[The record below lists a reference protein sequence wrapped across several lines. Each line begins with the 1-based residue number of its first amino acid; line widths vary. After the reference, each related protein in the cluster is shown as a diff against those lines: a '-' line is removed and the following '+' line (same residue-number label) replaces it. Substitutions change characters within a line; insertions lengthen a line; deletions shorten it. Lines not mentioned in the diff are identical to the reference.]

1 MMTQEEYVSDAVDLL
16 KKLIATPSVSRN
28 EKDAADIMEQTI
40 RKYGFEPHR
49 EANNIWIIDPHYDE
63 SRPTLL
69 LNAHRYR
76 EACGFMD
83 TQPVITGCRRGCTLR
98 FGQQRLRRR
107 TLFAP
112 PAIQNADRKASAV

>member
-28 EKDAADIMEQTI
+28 EKEAADVMEQTI

-49 EANNIWIIDPHYDE
+49 EANNIWMIDPHYDE

-69 LNAHRYR
+69 LNAHIPLVVGTVPSVDDGGAGIAFLLVRQFLAWR
-76 EACGFMD
+76 HS
-83 TQPVITGCRRGCTLR
+83 
-98 FGQQRLRRR
+98 
-107 TLFAP
+107 AP
-112 PAIQNADRKASAV
+112 PASLWIIVTINKIA